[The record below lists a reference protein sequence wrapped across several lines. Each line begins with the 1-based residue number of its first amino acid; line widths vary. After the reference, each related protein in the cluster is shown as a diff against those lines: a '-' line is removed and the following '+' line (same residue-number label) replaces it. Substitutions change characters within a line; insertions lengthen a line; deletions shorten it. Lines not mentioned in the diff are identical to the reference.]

1 MAKVLFLQDVWI
13 EYYGVMQLSGTL
25 KKYGHSTDILFADQ
39 PTTLEEIE
47 KIKPD
52 LIAYSLM
59 SVQWTWA
66 KSMSKY
72 LKDNGVTIPQIVGGI
87 HPTMYPDLTI
97 AHEGVDIICKAEGDY
112 AFLDLCNAIDKNED
126 YSNIKNLW
134 VKKDKEIVK
143 NLTRPKLSAE
153 ELSKLPFP
161 DRELYSKYDYFHDYP
176 FVTFVGSRG
185 CPFKCSFC
193 EVPSVA
199 SIYAGQKS
207 TIYQKV
213 DSFIGEIENA
223 KNKGLLKNKLV
234 MFTDSTFNSNKK
246 WFLEFCQKYK
256 EKINLPWSCNLRAE
270 LVDEAQVAAMKN
282 SNCDNVRFG
291 VESGN
296 EEIRNTVLAKGR
308 LANEKIINC
317 ARLLKKYKITFQT
330 FNMFGIPSETYEQA
344 WETIKLNQQIKPDA
358 VGMYL
363 LLLFKG
369 VGVTDYALNHKLI
382 DEKDLDL
389 IEKPP
394 YNLHLS
400 LLSLHLDR
408 NPDALRIS
416 NLQKFS
422 ILALR
427 MPFLEPVIRWMCELP
442 PNKLFGLFYLA
453 SQAWEWRKWS
463 TKSTLKRLFFDGL
476 LNYQALFGES
486 QTRKGFMVRISKFL
500 VRKHRRRIAAPFY
513 PEVKPKS
520 SDLSLSKN

>member
-1 MAKVLFLQDVWI
+1 
-13 EYYGVMQLSGTL
+13 MQLSGTL
-25 KKYGHSTDILFADQ
+25 KKHGHETDIIFADRQ
-39 PTTLEEIE
+39 TTLEEVK

-72 LKDNGVTIPQIVGGI
+72 LKDNGVTTPQIVGGI
-87 HPTMYPDLTI
+87 HPTMYGDLTI
-97 AHEGVDIICKAEGDY
+97 EHEGVDMICQAEGDY
-112 AFLDLCNAIDKNED
+112 AFLELCDAIDKKVD
-126 YSNIKNLW
+126 YTSIRNLW
-134 VKKDKEIVK
+134 FKNHNGDIKKNI
-143 NLTRPKLSAE
+143 TRPKLSAE
-153 ELSKLPFP
+153 ELSLLPFP
-161 DRELYSKYDYFHDYP
+161 DRELYAKYDYFHDYP

-213 DSFIGEIENA
+213 DSFIAEIENA
-223 KNKGLLKNKLV
+223 KNKGLLKDKLV

-246 WFLEFCQKYK
+246 WFIEFCQKYK

-270 LVDEAQVAAMKN
+270 LVDETQVIAMKD

-296 EEIRNTVLAKGR
+296 EDIRCNVLSKGR
-308 LANEKIINC
+308 LPNEKIINC
-317 ARLLKKYKITFQT
+317 ANLLRKHKIIFQT
-330 FNMFGIPSETYEQA
+330 FNMFGIPTETYEQA

-369 VGVTDYALNHKLI
+369 VGVTDYALNKKLI
-382 DEKDLDL
+382 DEQDLDL

-416 NLQKFS
+416 NLQKFA

-427 MPFLEPVIRWMCELP
+427 MPFLEPVIRKLCELP

-486 QTRKGFMVRISKFL
+486 STKKGFMVKVSKYL
-500 VRKHRRRIAAPFY
+500 VKKSQKRVKAPFY
-513 PEVKPKS
+513 PAIKPKNS
-520 SDLSLSKN
+520 QLSLEKN